1 MSALR
6 RGVANR
12 RRQRCPK
19 AHFSSGSRRFTH
31 RPINFLVWRGTL
43 KIWDSKVQWG
53 QITPCGGD
61 RTSRQSTPTT
71 TLAIS
76 GGHTAGSYIV
86 VIASGNDRAY
96 LLGDV
101 VQHPLQLN
109 DESIS
114 FLTDLD
120 PALGARTRQRVFD
133 AMEREQAA
141 IGMDHF
147 PGLGFQQIIAGSP
160 RKWLPVR

>member
-1 MSALR
+1 MPERRALR
-6 RGVANR
+6 
-12 RRQRCPK
+12 
-19 AHFSSGSRRFTH
+19 F
-31 RPINFLVWRGTL
+31 W
-43 KIWDSKVQWG
+43 
-53 QITPCGGD
+53 
-61 RTSRQSTPTT
+61 QSTIHAPADQLLG
-71 TLAIS
+71 LARHAEDLGFEGAMGPDHTVWWGSNIAS
-76 GGHTAGSYIV
+76 KYPYNDTGDIWRHTAGGYIV

-109 DESIS
+109 DESMS

-120 PALGARTRQRVFD
+120 PALAARTRQRVFD
-133 AMEREQAA
+133 AMEREEAA